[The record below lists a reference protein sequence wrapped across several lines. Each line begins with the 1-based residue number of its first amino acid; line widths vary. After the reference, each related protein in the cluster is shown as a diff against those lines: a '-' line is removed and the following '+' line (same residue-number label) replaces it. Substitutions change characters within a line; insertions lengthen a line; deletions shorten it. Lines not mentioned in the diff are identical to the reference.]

1 MSSTREAGSEGTSAS
16 AVPSVID
23 SEMPFP
29 GAAGRGLKIAV
40 IDSGVNASH
49 PHILAP
55 TKGVFLGQDTTEGS
69 TDDKLGHG
77 TAVMAAIQE
86 KAPEAE
92 YYALKLFSDS
102 LRTTTPRLIQ
112 AIDWAIQNSTDV
124 VNLSLGT
131 PNLEHRPEF
140 EAVVERAA
148 AAGVVLVA
156 AGLAGDQPV
165 LPGMLAGVVSVGV
178 DWELPRHQYRIGGAG
193 EPCFFASGYPRP
205 LPGRPVNRNLY
216 GISFAAA
223 NLAGIV
229 ARALEGVSDRSFDA
243 VCQLL
248 TREAHRI
255 SSNLTT

>member
-1 MSSTREAGSEGTSAS
+1 MTPAS
-16 AVPSVID
+16 AASTIAD
-23 SEMPFP
+23 AQMPFP
-29 GAAGRGLKIAV
+29 AASGKGLKIAV

-49 PHILAP
+49 PHIVAP
-55 TKGVFLGQDTTEGS
+55 TKGVLPGSDAGDGS

-86 KAPEAE
+86 KAPGGE
-92 YYALKLFSDS
+92 YYAVKLFSDS

-112 AIDWAIQNSTDV
+112 AIDWAIQNGMGI

-140 EAVVERAA
+140 EALVERAA
-148 AAGVVLVA
+148 AAGVLLVA
-156 AGLAGDQPV
+156 AGQAGDQPV
-165 LPGMLAGVVSVGV
+165 LPGMLAGVLSVGV
-178 DWELPRHQYRIGGAG
+178 DWDVPRHQYRIGGDG

-223 NLAGIV
+223 NLTGIV
-229 ARALEGVSDRSFDA
+229 ARALEGSSNRSFQT
-243 VCQLL
+243 VCDLL
-248 TREAHRI
+248 TAEARRMV
-255 SSNLTT
+255 SNQTT